1 MTTIIRTSRIAL
13 TFVVAAALGAP
24 LQTRAENAAASA
36 PASAAAS
43 ADNPLAQQVADQ
55 FVADC
60 RKTNAASMTESI
72 RQDAGP
78 DASPGL
84 LAEMVAVGEEAVCGC
99 FGDALRAQPDAGILE
114 SIDHMEPQFNT
125 CMAAAIKPRMA
136 RICSEAQLSQ
146 TDATA
151 PDCTCLAE
159 AVAKLDDTEIGKGAN
174 DLFDVLRSTRDMPVT
189 AGALGA
195 AARGCA
201 KTR

>member
-1 MTTIIRTSRIAL
+1 MTTMIRISRIAYA
-13 TFVVAAALGAP
+13 FVVVVATLGAAAQA
-24 LQTRAENAAASA
+24 RAENTPATTDAAAA
-36 PASAAAS
+36 V
-43 ADNPLAQQVADQ
+43 DNPLAQQVADQ

-78 DASPGL
+78 DASAGL

-189 AGALGA
+189 AGALGV